1 MSLKRLWLLTPTV
14 QRVRAMS
21 KATTPAS
28 TWVARVPAGDSF
40 TPSQREWI
48 KRAVRNAETA
58 SGLTFSVFVGV
69 SEEDARAYAERL
81 HKSLTDPDHSI
92 LVMCDPEFRRLEI
105 VTGKDARRVLSDL
118 ECRLA
123 AAAMQT
129 SFAGGDIVGGL
140 AAGIQQLGEAA
151 RQPRTLHASRP
162 DLG

>member
-1 MSLKRLWLLTPTV
+1 
-14 QRVRAMS
+14 MS

-69 SEEDARAYAERL
+69 TEEDSRAYAERL
-81 HKSLTDPDHSI
+81 HRSLTDPDHSI